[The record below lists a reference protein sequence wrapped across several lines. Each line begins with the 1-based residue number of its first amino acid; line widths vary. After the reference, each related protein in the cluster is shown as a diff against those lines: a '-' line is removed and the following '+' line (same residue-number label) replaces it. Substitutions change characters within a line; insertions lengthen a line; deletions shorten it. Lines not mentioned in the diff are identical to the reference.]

1 MPVNFRS
8 WFIWLKRELCL
19 CVKSSIMFYFVF
31 LRRFP
36 MSGLSVRGF
45 IPRRL
50 VYRRI
55 ISCRLCRPVIHS
67 GLCI

>member
-36 MSGLSVRGF
+36 MSGLSVGVSF
-45 IPRRL
+45 L
-50 VYRRI
+50 A
-55 ISCRLCRPVIHS
+55 
-67 GLCI
+67 GLCTGGLYPAGFVVP